1 MSIRITARRSGTLP
15 ALLLAVLGCL
25 ATIPAAAQTATTPAP
40 APATPAPAPATPAP
54 DCGGDFE
61 AWKQGLADE
70 ARAAGVGQVG
80 LDALEDATLDDK
92 VLARDR
98 AQGVFT
104 QTFNQF
110 AGRMVSA
117 YRLKH
122 GAANLQKYAEVFAR
136 AEEQFG
142 VPGPIVTAFW
152 ALETD
157 FGAVQGD
164 FHTLN
169 ALVTL
174 AHDCRRP
181 QVFRPQLVP
190 LLTLIDRGTVPADV
204 KGAWAGE
211 IGQTQMLPIDYLAD
225 GVDGDGDGD
234 VDLRN
239 DVADVIMTTA
249 KKLEMKGWK
258 RGQPWI
264 EEVRVPEVMDWS
276 QTGRSNKLPLSQWSG
291 WGVTRP
297 DGSPLQ
303 DNGLKAGIALPM
315 GYKGPAFL
323 VYDNF
328 DVYLEWNQSFTYA
341 LTAAVLAAR
350 FAGAPAY
357 DLRDPD
363 PGLGQDQMK
372 ELQTRLEARG
382 YDVGTVDGILGTNT
396 REAVRKE
403 QQRLGLPVDG
413 WPTAELLQRVVA
425 SSD

>member
-1 MSIRITARRSGTLP
+1 MSQRKTARRFGSLP
-15 ALLLAVLGCL
+15 ALLLAAGIGALP
-25 ATIPAAAQTATTPAP
+25 ATFAVAQTASPAP
-40 APATPAPAPATPAP
+40 APAPA
-54 DCGGDFE
+54 CGGDFE
-61 AWKQGLADE
+61 AWKQGVAAE
-70 ARAAGVGQVG
+70 ARAAGVGQAG
-80 LDALEDATLDDK
+80 LAALENATIDDK

-110 AGRMVSA
+110 SGRMISA
-117 YRLKH
+117 YRLKL
-122 GAANLQKYAEVFAR
+122 GKALLQKHADIFAR
-136 AEEQFG
+136 AEQEYG

-225 GVDGDGDGD
+225 GVDGDGDGK

-249 KKLEMKGWK
+249 KKLEMKGWR
-258 RGQPWI
+258 RGQPWV
-264 EEVRVPEVMDWS
+264 EEVRVPEIMDWS
-276 QTGRSNKLPLSQWSG
+276 QTGRSNKLPLAQWSE

-303 DNGLKAGIALPM
+303 DNGLKAGVVLPM

-323 VYDNF
+323 SYDNY
-328 DVYLEWNQSFTYA
+328 DVYLEWNQSATYA
-341 LTAAVLAAR
+341 LTAAVLATR

-357 DLRDPD
+357 DPRNPD
-363 PGLGQDQMK
+363 PGLDRDGMK
-372 ELQTRLEARG
+372 DLQTKLEARG

-413 WPTAELLQRVVA
+413 WPTAELLQRLA
-425 SSD
+425 DNE

>member
-1 MSIRITARRSGTLP
+1 MI
-15 ALLLAVLGCL
+15 
-25 ATIPAAAQTATTPAP
+25 
-40 APATPAPAPATPAP
+40 
-54 DCGGDFE
+54 
-61 AWKQGLADE
+61 
-70 ARAAGVGQVG
+70 
-80 LDALEDATLDDK
+80 
-92 VLARDR
+92 
-98 AQGVFT
+98 
-104 QTFNQF
+104 
-110 AGRMVSA
+110 SA
-117 YRLKH
+117 YRLKQ
-122 GAANLQKYAEVFAR
+122 GKARLEKYADIFAR
-136 AEEQFG
+136 ADQQYG

-225 GVDGDGDGD
+225 GVDGDGDGK

-258 RGQPWI
+258 RDQPWI

-276 QTGRSNKLPLSQWSG
+276 QTGRTTKLPLSQWSE

-303 DNGLKAGIALPM
+303 DNGLKAGIVLPM

-323 VYDNF
+323 AYDNF

-341 LTAAVLAAR
+341 LTAAVLASR

-357 DLRDPD
+357 DPRSPD
-363 PGLGQDQMK
+363 PGLNQDQMK
-372 ELQTRLEARG
+372 QLQTKLEARG

-413 WPTAELLQRVVA
+413 WPTAELLDRL
-425 SSD
+425 